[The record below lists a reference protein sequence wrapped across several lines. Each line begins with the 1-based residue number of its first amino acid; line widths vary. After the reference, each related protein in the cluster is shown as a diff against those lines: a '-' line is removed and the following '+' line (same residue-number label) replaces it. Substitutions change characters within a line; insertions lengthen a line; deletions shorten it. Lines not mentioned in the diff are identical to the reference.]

1 MQNEDYTAKN
11 IKVLEGLEHVRKRP
25 SMYIGSTNERGLHHL
40 VFEVVD
46 NSIDE
51 AMAGHCTEINIILHK
66 DSTVTVIDNGR
77 GIPVDIHPSLGISGV
92 EVALTKLNAGGKF
105 DGKAYHVSG
114 GLHGVGVSVV
124 NALSEKLYVK
134 IVRDN
139 EVYEQEFVRGKA
151 QYPLRKKELTTG
163 GKSGTEI
170 TFKPDSLI
178 FETLKFDPS
187 IIKPKLKEL
196 AYLNSGLKITFT
208 DETAGIAAD
217 SAASIAAGI
226 AADIAASIAAGGTTD
241 IAAGGT
247 TDIATDITTSITEVY
262 FSTNGIKDFIKEL
275 HSEQQVLPEKVIYM
289 KKEAEN
295 FFLEIALQYNSGF
308 ATDIKSF
315 VNNICTIDGG
325 THESGFKTA
334 LTRLLNDQANQLKL
348 LKNGL
353 PLSGDDVRE
362 GLTAIINLRIINPQF
377 EGQTK
382 TRLGNSEVKNLVYEA
397 IKEKLT
403 VYFDHNV
410 EDLKQ
415 IIKKSIIA
423 HNARIAAK
431 KARELVR
438 RKNSLDFT
446 GRLPGKL
453 ADCSTNDP
461 GIAEIYIVEG
471 ESAGGSA
478 KQGRDRGFQAI
489 LPLRGKILNVERA
502 TLSNALAN
510 QEIKNLIISL
520 GCGVLEEFAA
530 EKLRYHKV
538 IIMTDADVDGAHI
551 RTLLLTFFF
560 RYMRPLI
567 DDGYLYIAQPP
578 LYKIKSNKKIYFAFS
593 DEELKRTLSQ
603 IQEKTEI
610 QRYKGLGEMDA
621 IQLWETTMDPA
632 RRVILRVTIGEAER
646 ANNLFDIL
654 MGKNVEP
661 RKKFIEDHAREVVN
675 LDI

>member
-1 MQNEDYTAKN
+1 
-11 IKVLEGLEHVRKRP
+11 
-25 SMYIGSTNERGLHHL
+25 
-40 VFEVVD
+40 
-46 NSIDE
+46 
-51 AMAGHCTEINIILHK
+51 
-66 DSTVTVIDNGR
+66 
-77 GIPVDIHPSLGISGV
+77 
-92 EVALTKLNAGGKF
+92 VALTKLNAGGKF
-105 DGKAYHVSG
+105 DNKAYHVSG

-134 IVRDN
+134 VVRDK
-139 EVYEQEFVRGKA
+139 VTYEQEFVRGKA
-151 QYPLRKKELTTG
+151 QYPLRKKESTTTE
-163 GKSGTEI
+163 KNGTEI

-178 FETLKFDPS
+178 FEILKFEPS

-196 AYLNSGLKITFT
+196 AYLNSRLKITFT
-208 DETAGIAAD
+208 DEEAENK
-217 SAASIAAGI
+217 
-226 AADIAASIAAGGTTD
+226 
-241 IAAGGT
+241 
-247 TDIATDITTSITEVY
+247 EVY
-262 FSTNGIKDFIKEL
+262 FSVNGIKDFIKEI
-275 HSEQQVLPEKVIYM
+275 HSEQQVLPSEVIYM
-289 KKEAEN
+289 KKEEEN
-295 FFLEIALQYNSGF
+295 FFLEVALQYNSGF
-308 ATDIKSF
+308 GTDIRSYA
-315 VNNICTIDGG
+315 NNICTIDGG
-325 THESGFKTA
+325 THETGFRMA
-334 LTRLLNDQANQLKL
+334 LTKLLNDQAKQMNL
-348 LKNGL
+348 LKNGM
-353 PLSGDDVRE
+353 PLSGEDVRE
-362 GLTAIINLRIINPQF
+362 GLTAIINLRIMNPQF

-382 TRLGNSEVKNLVYEA
+382 TRLGNSEVKNLVSETV
-397 IKEKLT
+397 KEKFT
-403 VYFDHNV
+403 IYFDHHV

-423 HNARIAAK
+423 HNARAAAK

-461 GIAEIYIVEG
+461 EKAEIYIVEG

-502 TLSNALAN
+502 TLNNALAN
-510 QEIKNLIISL
+510 QEIKNLITSL
-520 GCGVLEEFAA
+520 GCGILEEFTA

-538 IIMTDADVDGAHI
+538 VIMTDADIDGAHI

-567 DDGYLYIAQPP
+567 EDGYLYIAQPP
-578 LYKIKSNKKIYFAFS
+578 LYKIKSNKKIYYAFS

-621 IQLWETTMDPA
+621 TQLWETTMDPS

-646 ANNLFDIL
+646 ANILFDIL

-661 RKKFIEDHAREVVN
+661 RKKFIEDHAKEVAN

>member
-11 IKVLEGLEHVRKRP
+11 IRVLEGLEHVRKRP

-51 AMAGHCTEINIILHK
+51 AMAGHCSEINVILHR
-66 DSTVTVIDNGR
+66 DSTVTVTDNGR
-77 GIPVDIHPSLGISGV
+77 GIPVDIHPTLGVSGV

-105 DGKAYHVSG
+105 DNKAYHVSG

-134 IVRDN
+134 VVRDK
-139 EVYEQEFVRGKA
+139 VTYEQEFVRGKA
-151 QYPLRKKELTTG
+151 QYPLRKKESTTTE
-163 GKSGTEI
+163 KNGTEI

-178 FETLKFDPS
+178 FEILKFEPS

-196 AYLNSGLKITFT
+196 AYLNSRLKITFT
-208 DETAGIAAD
+208 DEEAENK
-217 SAASIAAGI
+217 
-226 AADIAASIAAGGTTD
+226 
-241 IAAGGT
+241 
-247 TDIATDITTSITEVY
+247 EVY
-262 FSTNGIKDFIKEL
+262 FSVNGIKDFIKEI
-275 HSEQQVLPEKVIYM
+275 HSEQQVLPSEVIYM
-289 KKEAEN
+289 KKEEEN
-295 FFLEIALQYNSGF
+295 FFLEVALQYNSGF
-308 ATDIKSF
+308 GTDIRSYA
-315 VNNICTIDGG
+315 NNICTIDGG
-325 THESGFKTA
+325 THETGFRMA
-334 LTRLLNDQANQLKL
+334 LTKLLNDQAKQMNL
-348 LKNGL
+348 LKNGM
-353 PLSGDDVRE
+353 PLSGEDVRE
-362 GLTAIINLRIINPQF
+362 GLTAIINLRIMNPQF

-382 TRLGNSEVKNLVYEA
+382 TRLGNSEVKNLVSETV
-397 IKEKLT
+397 KEKFT
-403 VYFDHNV
+403 IYFDHHV

-423 HNARIAAK
+423 HNARAAAK

-461 GIAEIYIVEG
+461 EKAEIYIVEG

-502 TLSNALAN
+502 TLNNALAN
-510 QEIKNLIISL
+510 QEIKNLITSL
-520 GCGVLEEFAA
+520 GCGILEEFTA

-538 IIMTDADVDGAHI
+538 VIMTDADIDGAHI

-567 DDGYLYIAQPP
+567 EDGYLYIAQPP
-578 LYKIKSNKKIYFAFS
+578 LYKIKSNKKIYYAFS

-621 IQLWETTMDPA
+621 TQLWETTMDPS

-646 ANNLFDIL
+646 ANILFDIL

-661 RKKFIEDHAREVVN
+661 RKKFIEDHAKEVAN

>member
-1 MQNEDYTAKN
+1 
-11 IKVLEGLEHVRKRP
+11 
-25 SMYIGSTNERGLHHL
+25 
-40 VFEVVD
+40 
-46 NSIDE
+46 
-51 AMAGHCTEINIILHK
+51 MAGHCSEINVILHR

-77 GIPVDIHPSLGISGV
+77 GIPVDIHPTLGVSGV

-105 DGKAYHVSG
+105 DNKAYHVSG

-134 IVRDN
+134 VVRDK
-139 EVYEQEFVRGKA
+139 VTYEQEFVRGKA
-151 QYPLRKKELTTG
+151 QYPLRKKESTTTE
-163 GKSGTEI
+163 KNGTEI

-178 FETLKFDPS
+178 FEILKFEPS

-196 AYLNSGLKITFT
+196 AYLNSRLKITFT
-208 DETAGIAAD
+208 DEEAENK
-217 SAASIAAGI
+217 
-226 AADIAASIAAGGTTD
+226 
-241 IAAGGT
+241 
-247 TDIATDITTSITEVY
+247 EVY
-262 FSTNGIKDFIKEL
+262 FSVNGIKDFIKEI
-275 HSEQQVLPEKVIYM
+275 HSEQQVLPSEVIYM
-289 KKEAEN
+289 KKEEEN
-295 FFLEIALQYNSGF
+295 FFLEVALQYNSGF
-308 ATDIKSF
+308 GTDIRSYA
-315 VNNICTIDGG
+315 NNICTIDGG
-325 THESGFKTA
+325 THETGFRMA
-334 LTRLLNDQANQLKL
+334 LTKLLNDQAKQMNL
-348 LKNGL
+348 LKNGM
-353 PLSGDDVRE
+353 PLSGEDVRE
-362 GLTAIINLRIINPQF
+362 GLTAIINLRIMNPQF

-382 TRLGNSEVKNLVYEA
+382 TRLGNSEVKNLVSETV
-397 IKEKLT
+397 KEKFT
-403 VYFDHNV
+403 IYFDHHV

-423 HNARIAAK
+423 HNARAAAK

-461 GIAEIYIVEG
+461 EKAEIYIVEG

-502 TLSNALAN
+502 TLNNALAN
-510 QEIKNLIISL
+510 QEIKNLITSL
-520 GCGVLEEFAA
+520 GCGILEEFTA

-538 IIMTDADVDGAHI
+538 VIMTDADIDGAHI

-567 DDGYLYIAQPP
+567 EDGYLYIAQPP
-578 LYKIKSNKKIYFAFS
+578 LYKIKSNKKIYYAFS

-621 IQLWETTMDPA
+621 TQLWETTMDPS

-646 ANNLFDIL
+646 ANILFDIL

-661 RKKFIEDHAREVVN
+661 RKKFIEDHAKEVAN

>member
-51 AMAGHCTEINIILHK
+51 AMAGHCTEINVILRK
-66 DSTVTVIDNGR
+66 DGTVTVIDNGR
-77 GIPVDIHPSLGISGV
+77 GIPVDMHPTLGISGV

-134 IVRDN
+134 VVRDK
-139 EVYEQEFVRGKA
+139 VAYEQEFVRGKA
-151 QYPLRKKELTTG
+151 QYPLRKKELATTE
-163 GKSGTEI
+163 KNGTEI

-178 FETLKFDPS
+178 LEVLKFEPS

-196 AYLNSGLKITFT
+196 AYLNNGLKITFT
-208 DETAGIAAD
+208 DEETE
-217 SAASIAAGI
+217 SK
-226 AADIAASIAAGGTTD
+226 
-241 IAAGGT
+241 
-247 TDIATDITTSITEVY
+247 EVY
-262 FSTNGIKDFIKEL
+262 LSTNGIIDFIKKI

-289 KKEAEN
+289 KKETEN
-295 FFLEIALQYNSGF
+295 FFLEVALQYNSGF
-308 ATDIKSF
+308 GTDIRSF
-315 VNNICTIDGG
+315 ANNICTIDGG
-325 THESGFKTA
+325 THEVGFRTA
-334 LTRLLNDQANQLKL
+334 LTRLLNDQASQLNL

-353 PLSGDDVRE
+353 PLSGEDVRE
-362 GLTAIINLRIINPQF
+362 GLTAIINLRITNPQF

-382 TRLGNSEVKNLVYEA
+382 TRLGNSEVKNLVSETV
-397 IKEKLT
+397 KEKFT
-403 VYFDHNV
+403 TYFDHNV

-461 GIAEIYIVEG
+461 EKAEIYIVEG

-502 TLSNALAN
+502 TLNNALAN
-510 QEIKNLIISL
+510 QEIKNLITSL
-520 GCGVLEEFAA
+520 GCGILDEFTA

-538 IIMTDADVDGAHI
+538 VIMTDADVDGAHI

-578 LYKIKSNKKIYFAFS
+578 LYKIKLNKKIYYAFS
-593 DEELKRTLSQ
+593 DGELKRILSQ

-610 QRYKGLGEMDA
+610 QHYKGLGEMDA
-621 IQLWETTMDPA
+621 TQLWETTMDPS

-646 ANNLFDIL
+646 ADSLFDIL

-661 RKKFIEDHAREVVN
+661 RKKFIEDHAKEVVN